1 MGSNPSPNGVC
12 IYYVYFLMTN
22 EEVQLLLVKEVQL
35 LLVKGYS
42 KNALEPIQSWH

>member
-22 EEVQLLLVKEVQL
+22 EVQLLLVKEVQL

-42 KNALEPIQSWH
+42 KNALEPIQSWQ